1 MRSAAVLIGMFVGA
15 ILGLVGAFLQAQRLL
30 LEGSGV
36 SLPWGAIVASLGTLI
51 VVRGAVVGTGTR
63 WAGWGVLLGWL
74 GATVSLAT
82 ESPSG
87 DIALSSGARQW
98 VYLLAT
104 VIAGAMLATLPARLR
119 NPGPTTHVG
128 A

>member
-1 MRSAAVLIGMFVGA
+1 MRSAAVLLGMVVGG
-15 ILGLVGAFLQAQRLL
+15 ILGLLGAFLQAQRLV

-36 SLPWGAIVASLGTLI
+36 SIPWGAVVASIGTLV

-63 WAGWGVLLGWL
+63 WAGWGVVLGWL
-74 GATVSLAT
+74 GATIALSA

-87 DIALSSGARQW
+87 DIAISSGTRQLT
-98 VYLLAT
+98 YLFAT
-104 VIAGAMLATLPARLR
+104 VIAGSMLATLPARLR
-119 NPGPTTHVG
+119 NPKGNTNVG